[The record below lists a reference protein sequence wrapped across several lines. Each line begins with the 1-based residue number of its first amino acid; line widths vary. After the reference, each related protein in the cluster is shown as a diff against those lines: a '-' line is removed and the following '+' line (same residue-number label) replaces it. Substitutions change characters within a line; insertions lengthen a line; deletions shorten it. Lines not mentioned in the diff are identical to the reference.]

1 MPTSK
6 THKATEIFD
15 APSREA
21 WREWLSKNHA
31 SSQGVWLMVPKKK
44 SEKKGISLEDVVEE
58 ALCFGWI
65 DSKLNVVDEKR
76 FKLLLT
82 PRKRR
87 SIWSKTNKQRVEKL
101 IKQGLMTEAGLVK
114 IETAKRDG
122 SWNRLD
128 AVEELR
134 VPEDLGNAL
143 AANGNA
149 RKNFESFSDSAKK
162 QLLWWIE
169 SAKTQETRSKRIRQA
184 VIMAAENR
192 KAPFS
197 S

>member
-1 MPTSK
+1 MAASK
-6 THKATEIFD
+6 TKRNIEVLD
-15 APSREA
+15 PKERRD

-31 SSQGVWLMVPKKK
+31 SSQGIWVIVSKKK
-44 SEKKGISLEDVVEE
+44 SDKKGISLEDVVEE

-65 DSKLNVVDEKR
+65 DSKLNVVDEKS

-82 PRKRR
+82 PRKPG
-87 SIWSKTNKQRVEKL
+87 SIWSKANKQRVEKL
-101 IKQGLMTEAGLVK
+101 IGQGLMTGEGLGK
-114 IETAKRDG
+114 IEAAKRGG

-134 VPEDLGNAL
+134 VPEDFGNAL

-149 RKNFESFSDSAKK
+149 KENFESFTLSAKK

-169 SAKTQETRSKRIRQA
+169 SARTHKTRLKRISQA
-184 VIMAAENR
+184 VVVAAENN
-192 KAPFS
+192 KAFFS

>member
-1 MPTSK
+1 MVSETSSNLV
-6 THKATEIFD
+6 TFD
-15 APSREA
+15 APDREA

-31 SSQGVWLMVPKKK
+31 SSKGVWVVVSKKE
-44 SEKKGISLEDVVEE
+44 SDKKGISLEDVVEE

-65 DSKLNVVDEKR
+65 DSKLNVIDEKS

-82 PRKRR
+82 PRKLG
-87 SIWSKTNKQRVEKL
+87 SIWSKANKQRIEKL
-101 IKQGLMTEAGLVK
+101 ARQGLLTVPGLAK
-114 IETAKRDG
+114 IECAKRDG

-134 VPEDLGNAL
+134 VPEDFGNAL
-143 AANGNA
+143 AANRNA
-149 RKNFESFSDSAKK
+149 KENFEFFPISVKK

-169 SAKTQETRSKRIRQA
+169 SAKTEKTRSKRIGQA
-184 VIMAAENR
+184 IIVAAENN
-192 KAPFS
+192 KAFFS

>member
-1 MPTSK
+1 MPASQTANKLETFS
-6 THKATEIFD
+6 
-15 APSREA
+15 APDRKA
-21 WREWLSKNHA
+21 WRKWLSKNHD
-31 SSQGVWLMVPKKK
+31 SSTGVWLVVRKKNVGE
-44 SEKKGISLEDVVEE
+44 SGISLEDGMEE

-76 FKLLLT
+76 FKLLFT
-82 PRKRR
+82 PRKRG

-101 IKQGLMTEAGLVK
+101 INQGLMTDAGLVK
-114 IETAKRDG
+114 IEAAKRDG

-134 VPEDLGNAL
+134 VPEDLENAL
-143 AANGNA
+143 SANGNA

-169 SAKTQETRSKRIRQA
+169 SAKTQETRSKRVSQA
-184 VIMAAENR
+184 VIIAAENR
-192 KAPFS
+192 KALFS

>member
-1 MPTSK
+1 M
-6 THKATEIFD
+6 
-15 APSREA
+15 
-21 WREWLSKNHA
+21 
-31 SSQGVWLMVPKKK
+31 
-44 SEKKGISLEDVVEE
+44 
-58 ALCFGWI
+58 
-65 DSKLNVVDEKR
+65 
-76 FKLLLT
+76 
-82 PRKRR
+82 
-87 SIWSKTNKQRVEKL
+87 
-101 IKQGLMTEAGLVK
+101 K
-114 IETAKRDG
+114 IEAAKRDG

-149 RKNFESFSDSAKK
+149 QKNFESFSDSAKK

-169 SAKTQETRSKRIRQA
+169 SAQTQDTRSKRISQT
-184 VIMAAENR
+184 VIMAAVNR

>member
-1 MPTSK
+1 MPASQTAK
-6 THKATEIFD
+6 KFETFNTPDRK
-15 APSREA
+15 A
-21 WREWLSKNHA
+21 WREWLRKNYD
-31 SSQGVWLMVPKKK
+31 SSTGVWLVVSKKNVGE
-44 SEKKGISLEDVVEE
+44 SGISLEDGMEE

-76 FKLLLT
+76 FKLLFT
-82 PRKRR
+82 PRKRG

-101 IKQGLMTEAGLVK
+101 INQGLMTDAGLVK
-114 IETAKRDG
+114 IEAAKRDG

-134 VPEDLGNAL
+134 VPEDLENAL
-143 AANGNA
+143 SANGNA

-169 SAKTQETRSKRIRQA
+169 SAKTQETRSKRVSQA
-184 VIMAAENR
+184 VIIAAENR
-192 KAPFS
+192 KALFS

>member
-114 IETAKRDG
+114 IEAAKREG